1 MRNEW
6 VGVVLACA
14 IGAEPAWAGDATV
27 GTLSKIQGETL
38 VLKAR
43 TARAAAQAELNM
55 RLRDSGALVEP
66 GIDELPVVRSVYGA
80 RGTMVAN
87 LLFVNG
93 TTREVKVGDDVRGGF
108 KVVKISVERVDLS
121 RGSGKTAQTYTLG
134 FSSTPPTSTLGSPP
148 GLPPPLPGAGAR

>member
-1 MRNEW
+1 M
-6 VGVVLACA
+6 GFFLACA
-14 IGAEPAWAGDATV
+14 IGAGPAWAGEATV
-27 GTLSKIQGETL
+27 GTLSRIQGETL

-43 TARAAAQAELNM
+43 AARAAAQAELNM
-55 RLRDSGALVEP
+55 RLRDGGTVVESGL
-66 GIDELPVVRSVYGA
+66 DELPVVRSVYGA

-93 TTREVKVGDDVRGGF
+93 TTREVKVGDEVRGGF
-108 KVVKISVERVDLS
+108 KVAKITVERVDLS
-121 RGSGKTAQTYTLG
+121 RGSGRTAQTYTLG